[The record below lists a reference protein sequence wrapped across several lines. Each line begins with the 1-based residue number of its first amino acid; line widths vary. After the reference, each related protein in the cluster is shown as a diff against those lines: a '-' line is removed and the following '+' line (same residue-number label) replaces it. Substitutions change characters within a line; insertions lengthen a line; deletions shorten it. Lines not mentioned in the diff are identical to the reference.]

1 MADSIKSAFK
11 DMDVSYICIKNI
23 SFLLFN
29 MNLSQN
35 NKTVSK
41 PMVML
46 KFVDDSGTDITEKV
60 KQAPETPE
68 KTTAADEEALEALEA
83 RLKEDF
89 LLPAEETDSEDG

>member
-1 MADSIKSAFK
+1 MG
-11 DMDVSYICIKNI
+11 
-23 SFLLFN
+23 FLLFIN
-29 MNLSQN
+29 INLSQD

-68 KTTAADEEALEALEA
+68 KTTAADEALEA

-89 LLPAEETDSEDG
+89 LLPAEETDSEEG